1 MSVELTPEQARVLA
15 ELAKRGAQEVRV
27 PELAQELGLDQ
38 AQVAAAAVQLATLA
52 LLNVREE
59 PYAEWSGT
67 DYGRQYL
74 AAGPPEWQL
83 LGALAARGSATMA
96 ELPSLT
102 GLDAKEVGQSIRP
115 ATQLGWVEKAGAELR
130 VTDAG
135 RAALGQPYPPKLANE
150 VLSDGGRMTP
160 EELAKAG
167 VDCSQVLAL
176 YGPKNRFFDIRE
188 KTHRNLSLT
197 EQGEAAVR
205 AGAKGKRE
213 VTQLT
218 PELLA
223 SGEWREVRFK
233 PYDIT
238 LATEPRHPGKRHP
251 LQLVIDR
258 VRRAFLEMG
267 FTEGAS
273 SWVESSFWDFDA
285 LFQPQD
291 HPAREMQDTFYVA
304 RPGETPLPADAK
316 LVERVRAAHENGGTT
331 GSVGWQYRWDPDKAM
346 KNILRTHTTAT
357 TVRAL
362 AGSPRPPRKVFC
374 LGKVFRREAIDYKHL
389 PIFLQVDGIIIDEH
403 ASFSSLLGTLGAFY
417 ERMGFSKYYFRP
429 GFFPYTEP
437 SVEVYIWHEEKQDWF
452 EMGGAGIF
460 RPEVTEPLGCTTPV
474 LAWGLGI
481 DRLAMLLYDM
491 KDIRDL
497 YLADTEWL
505 KGVPRCR

>member
-1 MSVELTPEQARVLA
+1 MSIELTPEQARLLA
-15 ELAKRGAQEVRV
+15 ELANGGEARI
-27 PELAQELGLDQ
+27 PDLAARLSLDQ
-38 AQVAAAAVQLATLA
+38 AQVAAAATLLAQAGLVTL
-52 LLNVREE
+52 REE
-59 PYAEWSGT
+59 PYSEWSIT
-67 DYGRQYL
+67 DVGRGFVE
-74 AAGPPEWQL
+74 AGPPEWRVLHL
-83 LGALAARGSATMA
+83 LAERGSATLGD
-96 ELPSLT
+96 LPALT
-102 GLDAKEVGQSIRP
+102 GLDVKDVGQSIRP
-115 ATQLGWVEKAGAELR
+115 VTALGWVEKSGTDLQ
-130 VTDAG
+130 VTPAG
-135 RAALGQPYPPKLANE
+135 RAAISAVYPPLAALE
-150 VLSDGGRMTP
+150 RLADGERLTGT
-160 EELAKAG
+160 
-167 VDCSQVLAL
+167 AL
-176 YGPKNRFFDIRE
+176 QAEGIDPGAIIAIYGPKSRYFDIRE
-188 KTHRNLSLT
+188 KVHRYAALT
-197 EQGEAAVR
+197 E
-205 AGAKGKRE
+205 AGRSLAQSGVQARRE

-233 PYDIT
+233 PYDIS

-267 FTEGAS
+267 FEEASS

-291 HPAREMQDTFYVA
+291 HPAREMQDTFYVS
-304 RPGETPLPADAK
+304 RPERTPLPADAE
-316 LVERVRAAHENGGTT
+316 LVARVRAAHEDGGGT
-331 GSVGWQYRWDPDKAM
+331 GSAGWQYRWDPRKAE

-357 TVRAL
+357 TIRAL
-362 AGSPRPPRKVFC
+362 AAEPTGARKVFC

-389 PIFLQVDGIIIDEH
+389 PIFIQVDGIILDER

-460 RPEVTEPLGCTTPV
+460 RPEVTEPLGCTSPV

-481 DRLAMLLYDM
+481 DRLAMLLYDL